1 MLNNLKVKELRE
13 VCKGVGIKNY
23 SNMKK
28 IEMIQKIESFKLQ
41 ELENILRE
49 KQDNKLD
56 SLLHDYILTEAE
68 KNIEKTVKEDIEKAV
83 KKDSSLKQLANEII
97 DVINLNYNKLSRYVK
112 NIKYKIYL
120 LNEHEL
126 NNLKNIIDNDLKNYE
141 MKIKN
146 RRQYKNYIINK
157 LKPGH
162 IVLIKNLYNGEL
174 SYTQFK
180 CTEVK
185 KDSQD
190 NIVKIYGINFKG
202 KHFIIDNIGKVA
214 YIKFNRFKN
223 WPKWCGQS
231 EINRK
236 KQ

>member
-1 MLNNLKVKELRE
+1 MLNNLKVKDLRK

-28 IEMIQKIESFKLQ
+28 EEMVQKIESFELQ
-41 ELENILRE
+41 ELENILKE
-49 KQDNKLD
+49 KQND
-56 SLLHDYILTEAE
+56 SLVDLLYDYML
-68 KNIEKTVKEDIEKAV
+68 EKANKINEKKLKEKDI
-83 KKDSSLKQLANEII
+83 KKDSNLKQLASTLA

-214 YIKFNRFKN
+214 YIKFNRFKS